1 MNESEH
7 ILICIAE
14 ECAEIQKAVSKALR
28 FGLDDR
34 HPNSNQT
41 NKDDLAFE
49 IADLLGA
56 IEMAQDYGIIP
67 DHGEEKIRSH
77 MQAKKENIL
86 KFMNYAET
94 GGTLTRQHSV

>member
-1 MNESEH
+1 MDESEH
-7 ILICIAE
+7 ILVCIAE

-34 HPNSNQT
+34 HPNSKQT
-41 NKDDLAFE
+41 NRDDLTYE
-49 IADLLGA
+49 IADLLGV
-56 IEMAQDYGIIP
+56 IEMARDYGIIP
-67 DHGEEKIRSH
+67 DHSEEKTRVL

-94 GGTLTRQHSV
+94 GGTLTRQH